1 MTSRSRNE
9 IAALCLMVPFLF
21 VCAATRGEAQDASA
35 DLLGAMKPPEIIASL
50 VQAASGFT
58 NQADNKMAQYSI
70 VQRHL
75 DQYVVVM
82 GSNLT
87 VQSIAFILDQTKQNA
102 ILQANVF
109 FWFHQSGALKGLDAQ
124 GRLAAYRAIE
134 KSVKQSEGEAFQ
146 VGIGLLRRLLEPEG
160 VNAAGS
166 ADEARS
172 AAAAIVR
179 MTGERLSQGVQ
190 SDKDEAVVRSVLED
204 VRRLR
209 KRNTL
214 EEKAYTDLLQSCV
227 TNPLLRGGIR
237 VRTAALLFQ
246 DSTNSIEVIRV
257 LRAEAENPRND
268 ETLRKDFGALLNKGK
283 P

>member
-1 MTSRSRNE
+1 MTLRYESK
-9 IAALCLMVPFLF
+9 IAALCLIVPCLS
-21 VCAATRGEAQDASA
+21 VCAAARGEAQDASVSS
-35 DLLGAMKPPEIIASL
+35 LGAVKPPEIMASM
-50 VQAASGFT
+50 VQGASSFT
-58 NQADNKMAQYSI
+58 NQADNKTAQYSS

-75 DQYVVVM
+75 DQYVAAL

-87 VQSIAFILDQTKQNA
+87 VQSIAFILDQTEQND

-124 GRLAAYRAIE
+124 GRLAAYHDIE
-134 KSVKQSEGEAFQ
+134 KAVKQSEGEAFQ

-166 ADEARS
+166 ADEARRS
-172 AAAAIVR
+172 AVAIVR
-179 MTGERLSQGVQ
+179 MTRERLSQGVQ
-190 SDKDEAVVRSVLED
+190 SDKDEAIARSVLED

-214 EEKAYTDLLQSCV
+214 EEKPYAELLQFCI
-227 TNPLLRGGIR
+227 TNPLLRGSIR
-237 VRTAALLFQ
+237 VRTAALLLQ
-246 DSTNSIEVIRV
+246 DSTNRTEVIRV
-257 LRAEAENPRND
+257 LRTEAENPLND
-268 ETLRKDFGALLNKGK
+268 ETLRKDFVSLLNKGK